1 MMTSIGSPSNLI
13 RLRVEVERERRRRR
27 AQQRE
32 GVGDRWIGR
41 LPDFLEATKIEA
53 VNGQDAA
60 LVPFRLWEPDAW
72 VGDAETRYRISQR
85 YILEQMVAER
95 LIDFLKARQLGVT
108 WCVCGFALHQC
119 VTVPGYPVLALSRG
133 LFEANEIIRRIGV
146 LYHNHEDK
154 KLPRLITD
162 NTGELEFDNGSRI
175 LSLAAT
181 KDAGRSFT
189 AALVILDE
197 WAFMQWPQATLGSV
211 KPTIDAGGKLF
222 IISSADGMGTVRH
235 QQWNAASV
243 GTNGYKAIF
252 LPWFA
257 RPGRS
262 PGWRDQKIV
271 ESGGDVAAVM
281 REYPANAIEAF
292 MTAAG
297 LVYEGVWSD
306 AGEDG
311 NVTERADF
319 IPGGGAVLMS
329 ADDGYAGK
337 LDPTTN
343 QYTPMSHP
351 RVFGLYQERPDGTLC
366 RFDESYAVETLP
378 ERQIAE
384 LLALPFDL
392 DDVID
397 TNADAATWIERVHAA
412 RAAHPDWEWYPL
424 PDYAMVDSSAAEL
437 RGRLTEAGIGNFGGT
452 HPVEEGIKV
461 TRRFLA
467 KDMNGKRRLL
477 VHPRCVHFRAE
488 MASYRRDPN
497 GKIIKAND
505 HGPDECRMLVWHLR
519 DE

>member
-1 MMTSIGSPSNLI
+1 MTTGMTPVQIQARA
-13 RLRVEVERERRRRR
+13 RLELSRRR
-27 AQQRE
+27 AQQR
-32 GVGDRWIGR
+32 GGGQWQGK
-41 LPDFLEATKIEA
+41 LHAFLETTKIEV

-60 LVPFRLWEPDAW
+60 LMPFRLWEPDSW
-72 VGDAETRYRISQR
+72 VGDTETRRKISQR
-85 YILEQMVAER
+85 YILDQMITER

-108 WCVCGFALHQC
+108 WCVCGFALYQC

-133 LFEANEIIRRIGV
+133 LFEANEIIRRIGI

-154 KLPRLITD
+154 NLPKLITD

-197 WAFMQWPQATLGSV
+197 WAFMQWPRATLGSV

-222 IISSADGMGTVRH
+222 IISSADGMGTARH
-235 QQWNAASV
+235 EQWNAAKTES
-243 GTNGYKAIF
+243 NGYKAIF

-257 RPGRS
+257 RPGRGS
-262 PGWRDQKIV
+262 GWRDQKVI
-271 ESGGDVAAVM
+271 ESGGDVATVL
-281 REYPANAIEAF
+281 REYPANDVEAF
-292 MTAAG
+292 TTAAG
-297 LVYEGVWSD
+297 LVYAVWSD
-306 AGEDG
+306 GPDDG
-311 NVTERADF
+311 SVTEAADYRA
-319 IPGGGAVLMS
+319 GAGDIIWS
-329 ADDGYAGK
+329 CDDGYAGR
-337 LDPTTN
+337 LDQTTG
-343 QYTPMSHP
+343 QYTAMSHP
-351 RVFGLYQERPDGTLC
+351 RVFGLYQLRSDGTLC

-384 LLALPFDL
+384 VLALPFDL

-397 TNADAATWIERVHAA
+397 TGTDAATWVERVLAA
-412 RAAHPDWEWYPL
+412 RTAHPDWEWYPF
-424 PDYAMVDSSAAEL
+424 PEYAIVDSSAAEL

-461 TRRFLA
+461 MRRFLSR
-467 KDMNGKRRLL
+467 DMNGKRRLL
-477 VHPRCVHFRAE
+477 VHPRCQHFRAE

-505 HGPDECRMLVWHLR
+505 HGADECRMLCFHLR
-519 DE
+519 NE